1 MATFDELVKQIDDNL
16 TNQRDRGT
24 AFEHMVVS
32 YLKNEPT
39 YKHKFKNVWMLNEVP
54 AEYGISKRDTG
65 VDIVAE
71 GYDGKLTAVQAKF
84 YKGKVGKDTINSFI
98 AETGKDYY
106 DSGMLVSSTDE
117 WNRNAQS
124 TLQNTT
130 KPFTLIGLSQ
140 LRHANVNWQKFAFDK
155 DNDLSNKQ
163 TKKLRKYQEE
173 AVNKAV
179 SYFKDHNRGKLI
191 MAPGTGKTF
200 TSLRIAEGVMRDQSK
215 ASFNVLYLVPS
226 IQLLSQ
232 TLFNWNNDVSD
243 DIKMTSFSVVSDRKA
258 TKKGSGDNE
267 LGAKD
272 VGFPATTNVDELM
285 SNYNYVKEL
294 DSGQH
299 MTVVFS
305 TYQSIDVLHQAQEKG
320 FPEFDL
326 IIADEAHRTTGATK
340 LGEDTMFTEVH
351 SNKNI
356 QGKLRL
362 YQTATPRIYDANT
375 KRKAKENSIVVSSMD
390 DEEKYG
396 QEIFRYGFGEAVA
409 RGYLTDYKV
418 AVLAVNESFINK
430 DMQRTMASNN
440 ELNVDDIGKII
451 GVWNA
456 MVKRNGL
463 TGAITGAPMKRAIAF
478 TDTIKHSKTIA
489 KEFQLVVD
497 DYLAQQADNSFT
509 VDVHHVDGGL
519 NALEKKDQ
527 IDWLAANDI
536 EQNHARVLSNVRFLT
551 EGIDV
556 PNLDAIIFFSPKKS
570 QVDIVQAVGRI
581 MRLAEGKEYGYIIL
595 PIVVPDGVDAAT
607 ALDSNKNYKT
617 VWQVL
622 NALRSTDER
631 FDAEINKLDL
641 NKKKSS
647 KINII
652 GVDTSPK
659 DTNPD
664 NPVNE
669 ETGVDIEN
677 GKDPVQTE
685 LTLKTAEEWK
695 TWEQTFYG
703 KIVQRV
709 GNRRYL
715 EDWSKDVAKIAK
727 RHIQR
732 IKDLIE
738 TQDGARAAFD
748 QYLQSLQH
756 NINNSIDKNQAIE
769 MLAQHLITQPV
780 FEALFEGYSFI
791 KDNPVSK
798 AMNNVVAAFSVFG
811 FDKEQKALEPFYESV
826 KLRAEGIDNAQ
837 AKQQMIVT
845 LYDKFFSTGFK
856 KTTDALGIVFTPV
869 QVVDFIIHSVDYALK
884 KYLGTNLAA
893 KNVHILDPFTG
904 TGTFITRTL
913 EYFKQQMDKKLI
925 SFDDINYKYQNELH
939 ANEIV
944 LLSYYIAAINIE
956 SVFDEINGEERGY
969 EPFEGIVLT
978 DTFESTEREN
988 SFDNELFG
996 TNNKRLQKQQEQP
1009 ITVIISNPPYS
1020 IGQNSQN
1027 DDNQNNHYTVLEN
1040 RIRQTY
1046 FKNST
1051 SNAKNS
1057 LLDSYIKAFRWA
1069 SDRISGTGVI
1079 GFITNS
1085 GYIEKGSMD
1094 GIRKSLLDEFNHV
1107 YVFNL
1112 RGAVRGKVGQTAKK
1126 EGGNIFNIMTG
1137 VAITILIKDGSNEH
1151 EILYHDIGDFL
1162 SGKHKLDMISNFE
1175 SIEKVNWQRITP
1187 DKNND
1192 WVNQRDPR
1200 YQMYPLISGEH
1211 ESPFIINAIGVGT
1224 NRDNWV
1230 IGFSKKGVQCNVN
1243 EIIKN
1248 YNYEVSK
1255 IRKTSINKRGKEVL
1269 NRDPKKIK
1277 WTSELENSALK
1288 GKYINYKD
1296 NIVYTLYRPFTKK
1309 WMYYGRDLIHRPGQY
1324 FNKWGNSNLVIETT
1338 GKGARREFSTLVTN
1352 LIPNMDS
1359 LEKGQGFMRFD
1370 NEKQDETELL
1380 EVNHDNVNQVF
1391 ADKLGLSLDDT
1402 FAYVYGLLNS
1412 SEYQQKY
1419 ANDLK
1424 KDLARIPVVKNKE
1437 KYVEI
1442 GKKLI
1447 DLHINYEEVE
1457 PYDKCNF
1464 EMVDNPSY
1472 QVKKMKFAKKRN
1484 PETGKLENDRST
1496 IIFNSDIKIKDIP
1509 EKAYEYVVNG
1519 RSAIEWIMDQYKITI
1534 DKKSG
1539 ITDDPNDFSDDPK
1552 YIFNL
1557 LLRIINVSLQ
1567 TVDLI
1572 HQLPKFEVDE

>member
-1 MATFDELVKQIDDNL
+1 MATFDELVKQIDDNI
-16 TNQRDRGT
+16 TNPRDRGT

-54 AEYGISKRDTG
+54 SEYGISKRDTG

-163 TKKLRKYQEE
+163 TKKPRKYQEE

-258 TKKGSGDNE
+258 TKKGSGDDE

-695 TWEQTFYG
+695 TWEQAFYG

-756 NINNSIDKNQAIE
+756 NINNSIDKDQAIE

-811 FDKEQKALEPFYESV
+811 FDKEQKVLEPFYESV

-925 SFDDINYKYQNELH
+925 LFDDINYKYQNELH

-988 SFDNELFG
+988 TFDDELFG

-1020 IGQNSQN
+1020 AKQQSAN
-1027 DDNQNNHYTVLEN
+1027 DDNQNQHYPKLEQEIAN
-1040 RIRQTY
+1040 TY
-1046 FKNST
+1046 VKNSHT
-1051 SNAKNS
+1051 SNS
-1057 LLDSYIKAFRWA
+1057 SSTYDSYIKAIRWA
-1069 SDRISGTGVI
+1069 SDRIKDNGVI
-1079 GFITNS
+1079 GFVTN
-1085 GYIEKGSMD
+1085 GSFID
-1094 GIRKSLLDEFNHV
+1094 GTSADGLRSSLYNEFNHI
-1107 YVFNL
+1107 YIFNL
-1112 RGAVRGKVGQTAKK
+1112 RGNQRTSGERSRK
-1126 EGGNIFNIMTG
+1126 EGGKIFGGGSRAPI
-1137 VAITILIKDGSNEH
+1137 AISILIKDGSNQH
-1151 EILYHDIGDFL
+1151 DIFYHDIGDYL
-1162 SGKHKLDMISNFE
+1162 SRNQKLNIINHFA
-1175 SIEKVNWQRITP
+1175 SIENINWQIINP
-1187 DKNND
+1187 DRNND
-1192 WVNQRDPR
+1192 WINQRDPF
-1200 YQMYPLISGEH
+1200 YQSYSSLSTSNEAN
-1211 ESPFIINAIGVGT
+1211 SVFKTSAIGSGT
-1224 NRDNWV
+1224 YRDVWV
-1230 IGFSKKGVQCNVN
+1230 SGFSKDKVQRNT
-1243 EIIKN
+1243 ELMIHN
-1248 YNYEVSK
+1248 YNYL
-1255 IRKTSINKRGKEVL
+1255 VL
-1269 NRDPKKIK
+1269 NNINISNEKDDKKIK
-1277 WTSELENSALK
+1277 WTRALENNFDKHKKLTVTA
-1288 GKYINYKD
+1288 N
-1296 NIVYTLYRPFTKK
+1296 NICLELYRPFTKK
-1309 WMYYGRDLIHRPGQY
+1309 WLYYDRAVVEMPGLY
-1324 FNKWGNSNLVIETT
+1324 MKKWGSNNYAIVTT
-1338 GKGARREFSTLVTN
+1338 GRSTSKGFSVIISDHIPDRN
-1352 LIPNMDS
+1352 LMS
-1359 LEKGQGFMRFD
+1359 GGAQGFMRYD
-1370 NEKQDETELL
+1370 NEEEPDTFLQINK
-1380 EVNHDNVNQVF
+1380 DNLSQAF
-1391 ADKLGLSLDDT
+1391 ADKLELSLDDT
-1402 FAYVYGLLNS
+1402 FTYVYGLLNS

-1419 ANDLK
+1419 ANDLR
-1424 KDLARIPVVKNKE
+1424 KDLARIPIVKNKE

-1442 GKKLI
+1442 GKKLM
-1447 DLHINYEEVE
+1447 DLHINYETVE
-1457 PYDKCNF
+1457 PYDGCKV

-1472 QVKKMKFAKKRN
+1472 QVKKMQFAKKRN

-1496 IIFNSDIKIKDIP
+1496 IIFNSDIKISDIP

-1519 RSAIEWIMDQYKITI
+1519 RSAIEWIMDQYQVKV

-1539 ITDDPNDFSDDPK
+1539 IIDDPNDFSDDPK

-1567 TVDLI
+1567 TIDLI
-1572 HQLPKFEVDE
+1572 NHLPSFEIAE